1 MRKHYLL
8 FTTALVLIIGSC
20 ASNPKEKSGKD
31 AGESEVSK
39 PEAGEAKVSETNAGS
54 DEAHSTI
61 MLTKEDFLAKVMDYE
76 KNQNEWVF
84 KGDKPCLI
92 DFYAD
97 WCAPCRITSPIL
109 EELAKE
115 YRGKIDVYK
124 IDTEK
129 ERELASV
136 FGIQSIP
143 SFLFVPMKG
152 KPTMSSGIAR
162 TPEETKQM
170 FRNQIDQ
177 ILLN

>member
-1 MRKHYLL
+1 M
-8 FTTALVLIIGSC
+8 IIGSC
-20 ASNPKEKSGKD
+20 GSSPTEGSEKETVKTTMAETTENTD
-31 AGESEVSK
+31 EVNYTTK
-39 PEAGEAKVSETNAGS
+39 
-54 DEAHSTI
+54 
-61 MLTKEDFLAKVMDYE
+61 LTKEDFLAKVMDYE
-76 KNQNEWVF
+76 NNQTEWVF
-84 KGDKPCLI
+84 EGDKPCLI

-115 YRGKIDVYK
+115 YHGKIDVYK
-124 IDTEK
+124 IDTDKEK
-129 ERELASV
+129 ELAMI

-170 FRNQIDQ
+170 FREQIDS
-177 ILLN
+177 ILL